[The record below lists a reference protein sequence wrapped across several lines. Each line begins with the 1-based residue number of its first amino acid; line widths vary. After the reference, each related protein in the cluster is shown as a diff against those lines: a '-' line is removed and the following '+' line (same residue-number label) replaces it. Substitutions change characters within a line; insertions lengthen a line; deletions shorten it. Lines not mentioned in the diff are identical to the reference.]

1 MIVCGYLY
9 EKAKW
14 SPIDDH
20 FKKLTHLF
28 YAFAKIEGLNGKVVE
43 QFEQVHR
50 LPILKKHHPSLK
62 AVVSIGGW
70 GAGYF
75 SEVAADPALL
85 SVFVEST
92 MDLV

>member
-1 MIVCGYLY
+1 MHLIDHIPNQKAIRFPQYIIKIVLQYHQ
-9 EKAKW
+9 A
-14 SPIDDH
+14 
-20 FKKLTHLF
+20 
-28 YAFAKIEGLNGKVVE
+28 
-43 QFEQVHR
+43 
-50 LPILKKHHPSLK
+50 ILKKHHPSLK

-75 SEVAADPALL
+75 SEVAADLALL